1 MQTLTFCWNSFDDES
16 RAACCS
22 DWQFAV
28 SVTAVGGGHAL
39 RYGFRSTTAQRA
51 VSFARWFAS
60 IQ

>member
-1 MQTLTFCWNSFDDES
+1 MQTLTSCWNSLDDAS

-22 DWQFAV
+22 VAG
-28 SVTAVGGGHAL
+28 AK
-39 RYGFRSTTAQRA
+39 GFLSTTAQRA